1 MGEQQIFIYLFFK
14 IFVVFMNLKHWYLC
28 TDKDLIS
35 IITEMK
41 FSKFAM
47 TPEMLL
53 LCIPVYNQE
62 ESQAVLP

>member
-1 MGEQQIFIYLFFK
+1 
-14 IFVVFMNLKHWYLC
+14 MNLKHWYLC
-28 TDKDLIS
+28 TDKELIS